1 MSFLH
6 ILRVKQSP
14 MEAVAFYPLHKASA
28 GKSQLSQMLYAS
40 FAIRQNL
47 KGRQ

>member
-6 ILRVKQSP
+6 IPRVKQSP

-28 GKSQLSQMLYAS
+28 GKSQLSQRSTQVLPS
-40 FAIRQNL
+40 G
-47 KGRQ
+47 KT